1 MPTQSQL
8 VDRIGDAASRATA
21 HFIPP
26 GLLHS
31 TTNGGLARIFVQT
44 QFGVGGCG
52 LILVAYLAARLPGNA
67 APLAVLGA
75 LFAMML
81 ALPSMLRRTEN
92 LSLTS
97 LASFQV
103 MAVASLIG
111 VYQFGG
117 FASPFLPWLMV
128 SLLFGLFYQSRRT
141 GFVLALFATNIA
153 VFAVMVALRG
163 TAVHATW
170 DLMGVSWLSIT
181 AAILYMAYMALFYA
195 RIIGSRYE
203 LEAES
208 ERYRAALVDLEQVK
222 VISERISRNRSQF
235 FSKMSHE
242 LRTPLNAIIG
252 YSEILLEDCEDGP
265 EDKHQY
271 VPDLKRINATG
282 RHLLSL
288 VAGVLDVDNLEKET
302 SRLEL
307 GNFTLGG
314 LADDVVATAS
324 PLIGKNG
331 NRLEV
336 SVPMPNDT
344 VHSDE
349 KKLRQMLINLLSN
362 AGKFTRNGTVKFEL
376 WVERSGA
383 DDRLHAVVTD
393 TGIGIAPDVL
403 PKLFDAY
410 MQADETIHSRFGG
423 TGIGL
428 ALTRKFAVLL
438 GGEIKATSKVGA
450 GSRFEIDVPA
460 KLQIDNPKPAS
471 LAA

>member
-1 MPTQSQL
+1 
-8 VDRIGDAASRATA
+8 
-21 HFIPP
+21 
-26 GLLHS
+26 
-31 TTNGGLARIFVQT
+31 
-44 QFGVGGCG
+44 
-52 LILVAYLAARLPGNA
+52 
-67 APLAVLGA
+67 
-75 LFAMML
+75 
-81 ALPSMLRRTEN
+81 
-92 LSLTS
+92 
-97 LASFQV
+97 
-103 MAVASLIG
+103 
-111 VYQFGG
+111 
-117 FASPFLPWLMV
+117 
-128 SLLFGLFYQSRRT
+128 
-141 GFVLALFATNIA
+141 
-153 VFAVMVALRG
+153 
-163 TAVHATW
+163 
-170 DLMGVSWLSIT
+170 
-181 AAILYMAYMALFYA
+181 MAYMALFYA

-252 YSEILLEDCEDGP
+252 YSEILLEDCEDGG
-265 EDKHQY
+265 EGKQSY

-288 VAGVLDVDNLEKET
+288 VAGVLDVENLETET
-302 SRLEL
+302 SKLEL
-307 GNFTLGG
+307 SEFTLGG
-314 LADDVVATAS
+314 LTDDVVATVS
-324 PLIGKNG
+324 PLISKNG

-336 SVPMPNDT
+336 LVPTPQDV

-362 AGKFTRNGTVKFEL
+362 AGKFTRNGSVKFEL
-376 WVERSGA
+376 WVERNGA

-393 TGIGIAPDVL
+393 TGIGIAADVL

-438 GGEIKATSKVGA
+438 GGEIKATSKLGA

-460 KLQIDNPKPAS
+460 KLHFDNTEPAS